1 MGGSDDSVVPQGLEQ
16 HRVLD
21 VAEHPADV
29 VGVRGAGKV
38 RVEGLS
44 LPTLVPGD
52 GLLLVQ
58 LADVFF
64 GVLGISSFTWHGGE
78 RQEKVSGLSEN
89 VPLFGGREDTW
100 DLFRELHPNLLRWL
114 DDSVLNSGP
123 SILQTI
129 QKIVFS
135 IGVNCP

>member
-44 LPTLVPGD
+44 LTTLVPGD
-52 GLLLVQ
+52 SLLLVQ

-64 GVLGISSFTWHGGE
+64 SVFCVSSFTCMEVRGKQ
-78 RQEKVSGLSEN
+78 RFQVS
-89 VPLFGGREDTW
+89 VKMF
-100 DLFRELHPNLLRWL
+100 PN
-114 DDSVLNSGP
+114 
-123 SILQTI
+123 
-129 QKIVFS
+129 
-135 IGVNCP
+135 